1 MIFGVTRLLGGIA
14 LPVVI
19 ATGLAFAWSLK
30 RSLEEGAAAT
40 TQMRIEREWREQD
53 RKEQERLYQA
63 GTESAKSIREKYAH
77 TEQLLREEVDRLKA
91 RPMTD
96 DSCWYVPDNPR

>member
-1 MIFGVTRLLGGIA
+1 M
-14 LPVVI
+14 VI

-53 RKEQERLYQA
+53 RKEAARLRNHA
-63 GTESAKSIREKYAH
+63 KDVSAAVEKKYAT
-77 TEQLLREEVDRLKA
+77 TEKLLREELDRLKA
-91 RPMTD
+91 RPV
-96 DSCWYVPDNPR
+96 DSDPKVCPVGCRIRLRIDS